1 MARTFHR
8 RRTAQPIAELNLT
21 NLIDLGFTLLII
33 FMIAT
38 PLIHQQ
44 SIKVNL
50 PDETPRP
57 QDQSERPRVETISIT
72 ADGQYLWN
80 ESLMSLTE
88 IGSLLEAAGRDPEPP
103 VIAISGDRD
112 AAYGTIMEVVDR
124 IESANLKSIDLNT
137 RARGR

>member
-50 PDETPRP
+50 PEETPRP
-57 QDQSERPRVETISIT
+57 QDQSERPRVETITFTS
-72 ADGQYLWN
+72 DGQLFWN
-80 ESLMSLTE
+80 DLPLTLAEMESLLS
-88 IGSLLEAAGRDPEPP
+88 AAAQDPDPP
-103 VIAISGDRD
+103 VITINGDQD
-112 AAYGTIMEVVDR
+112 ATYGEFMAVLDRLKEHELLKVDF
-124 IESANLKSIDLNT
+124 ST

>member
-44 SIKVNL
+44 SIQVNL
-50 PDETPRP
+50 PEETPRA
-57 QDQSERPRVETISIT
+57 QDQGERPRVETITIT
-72 ADGQYLWN
+72 AEGQYLWN
-80 ESLMSLTE
+80 ESPMALADIE
-88 IGSLLEAAGRDPEPP
+88 SLLSAAGQDPEPP
-103 VIAISGDRD
+103 VIAINGDQD
-112 AAYGTIMEVVDR
+112 ITYGVFMDVVDR
-124 IESANLKSIDLNT
+124 IRAADLDAIDLRT